1 MAIRLTSCVTT
12 NSGEVSERAAKRK
25 GGSQVRTENQ
35 PLWAVGMR
43 DFPGWGRAGSG
54 EVPWWGVLTAQ
65 DSHSAVHTV
74 HPTKKETADTL
85 CLCGTGPASL
95 KVLSE

>member
-12 NSGEVSERAAKRK
+12 NSGEVSERAAKCK
-25 GGSQVRTENQ
+25 GGSEVRTENQ

-43 DFPGWGRAGSG
+43 GFPGGGESG
-54 EVPWWGVLTAQ
+54 EVPWWGVLTAL
-65 DSHSAVHTV
+65 DSHSAVHTA
-74 HPTKKETADTL
+74 HPMKKETAHTL

-95 KVLSE
+95 KMLSE